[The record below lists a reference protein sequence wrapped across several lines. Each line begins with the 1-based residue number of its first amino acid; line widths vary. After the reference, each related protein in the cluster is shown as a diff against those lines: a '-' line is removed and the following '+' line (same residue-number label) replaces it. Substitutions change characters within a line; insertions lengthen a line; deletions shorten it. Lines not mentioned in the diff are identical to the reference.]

1 MRQRRLATRALVPVA
16 AAAACLAFSTPAWA
30 SSDVHLKTAHTNVKA
45 GGFEVQECNDERFDN
60 LPADHDG
67 WHFVLPSKEAGNFE
81 ELTLTFSDNGGESV
95 IVKVPDAGDPYPD
108 DFYKAGDQVKH
119 AYVFTPAGWTL
130 VSGSATI
137 SGTAKEFELSHTC
150 AGTTPSNPPSNPPNS
165 ESPAPSETPTSP
177 GETPTSPG
185 DKGDKDD
192 NGGLPVTGAAATT
205 LALLGVALVGGGATM
220 VALRRRRDNVTFT
233 S

>member
-30 SSDVHLKTAHTNVKA
+30 STPIGLNPDHADETA
-45 GGFEVQECNDERFDN
+45 GGFEEQKCDDERFDN

-67 WHFVLPSKEAGNFE
+67 WHFVLPDGDADFIKL
-81 ELTLTFSDNGGESV
+81 ELTFNNGGPDF

-108 DFYKAGDQVKH
+108 YFYNAGDQVKH

-130 VSGSATI
+130 VDGTAEI
-137 SGTAKEFELSHTC
+137 DGTAKFFNLSHTC

-177 GETPTSPG
+177 GETPTSP
-185 DKGDKDD
+185 GDKDD